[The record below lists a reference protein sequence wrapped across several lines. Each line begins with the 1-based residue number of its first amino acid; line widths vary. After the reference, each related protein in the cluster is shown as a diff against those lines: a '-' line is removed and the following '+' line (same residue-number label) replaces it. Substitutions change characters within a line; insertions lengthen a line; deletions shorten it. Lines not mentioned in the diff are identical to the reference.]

1 MKIKILL
8 TVLLLIVF
16 VVGLAGCHAL
26 QINSPVKN
34 SSTGDLNM
42 KLVAQDLNMKLV
54 AQHDTIEVYRFSDKF
69 GLFVFYCYVAINT
82 RDMGTNAIISCR

>member
-16 VVGLAGCHAL
+16 VVGLTVPSS
-26 QINSPVKN
+26 INSPVKN

-42 KLVAQDLNMKLV
+42 KLVAQ
-54 AQHDTIEVYRFSDKF
+54 HDTIEVYRFSDNV

>member
-16 VVGLAGCHAL
+16 VVGCSPAIGSAL

-34 SSTGDLNM
+34 SSTGNLD
-42 KLVAQDLNMKLV
+42 MKLV
-54 AQHDTIEVYRFSDKF
+54 AQHDTIEVYRFSDNA
-69 GLFVFYCYVAINT
+69 GLSVFYCYVAINT
-82 RDMGTNAIISCR
+82 RDMGTNATISCR